1 MNAFRNEARIALAVA
16 RKDALS
22 ELRGRHATVST
33 LFFAAIVL
41 LLFGFALGPDAARL
55 AAAAPGLLWLA
66 VVFAGLLAV
75 SRLHLLETDDGAL
88 EQLALYPVSRR
99 AIYAGKA
106 LGGFGVMLL
115 LGVVVLVGGGV
126 LFAWTSAARGRLLLA
141 TVVLGALGVAAV
153 GTFYAGI
160 TVRLR
165 AREVMLPL
173 LDAAGA
179 GAAAAGRGEGN
190 RCRAGRRPVRR
201 ARRVAPAAARVRRPD
216 AGRRRGDLRLPAGG
230 RMKTRILGLVALL
243 AVAVAMFVALFV
255 VPADLNQGDAQRIMY
270 PHVASAWLAYLSFG
284 VTALAGIGWLWKRDL
299 RFDAIAVAGAE
310 IGCMFTAFAIWGGMM
325 WGRPIWGVF
334 WQWEDPQAH
343 DDRAPAG
350 ALRRLPAAAPADR

>member
-1 MNAFRNEARIALAVA
+1 MSALRAEARVALAVA

-41 LLFGFALGPDAARL
+41 LLFGFALGPDSARL

-75 SRLHLLETDDGAL
+75 NRLHLLETDDGAL

-106 LGGFGVMLL
+106 LGGFAVMLL
-115 LGVVVLVGGGV
+115 LGVVVLGAVGV
-126 LFAWTSAARGRLLLA
+126 LFAVDVLAAWPALLV

-173 LDAAGA
+173 LMLPVLAPLLLAAVKA
-179 GAAAAGRGEGN
+179 TAAALGGDPFGE
-190 RCRAGRRPVRR
+190 
-201 ARRVAPAAARVRRPD
+201 
-216 AGRRRGDLRLPAGG
+216 
-230 RMKTRILGLVALL
+230 LGAWLQLLVA
-243 AVAVAMFVALFV
+243 
-255 VPADLNQGDAQRIMY
+255 
-270 PHVASAWLAYLSFG
+270 
-284 VTALAGIGWLWKRDL
+284 
-299 RFDAIAVAGAE
+299 FDVLMLVAGLATY
-310 IGCMFTAFAIWGGMM
+310 GYLL
-325 WGRPIWGVF
+325 
-334 WQWEDPQAH
+334 ED
-343 DDRAPAG
+343 G
-350 ALRRLPAAAPADR
+350 